1 MYKQKGRQRTR
12 ERRREKRQIK
22 KYKCVTLSNE
32 VLLSPKGILQ
42 TAKKIVNLTI
52 FYV

>member
-1 MYKQKGRQRTR
+1 MDKG
-12 ERRREKRQIK
+12 EKEKRRK

-32 VLLSPKGILQ
+32 VLLCPKSIFQ
-42 TAKKIVNLTI
+42 KAKKIVNLTI